1 MKLRGKTVL
10 FLGSSVTYGSAAG
23 GVSFADIMVERLGF
37 TCVKEAVSGTTL
49 ADLDDASYVARL
61 KRVTTDLRP
70 ALFVCQLSTNDATR
84 GIPLADVEQAI
95 RWIIGYVRSAFGC
108 PVLFYTGTFF
118 ECPAYREMIGLLYR
132 IREEFP
138 IHILDLY
145 HDKDMLS
152 VSEEDYAV
160 YMSDPIHPTLTGYRD
175 WWTPKFIAA
184 CESIPEGMVVHNHRI
199 SAPGIRKKV
208 IYHFSDVH
216 LSVQDS
222 LSTPEETQKAA
233 DASAGWEGT
242 RSWFAEKYGE
252 PDTPEQ
258 KKSPETH
265 FSALLELAQTGD
277 AVVMAG
283 DLCDYVSPANLRFL
297 DSELG
302 KLSVPWLAVCGNHD
316 MQEDIPDGFL
326 FSRVKQS
333 VQFLDLG
340 DLILLGIDNSRRC
353 ITAEQNA
360 RLRQVLSLG
369 KPLIVAMHVPVMTE
383 GNRELLTD
391 CGEYF
396 QLNHAGADEETLAFV
411 DILRQ
416 NPTRILAVLAGH
428 LHFGNVSEMTPGLKQ
443 YVSSQGILGNIN
455 RYEIG

>member
-1 MKLRGKTVL
+1 MNLRGKTVL

-23 GVSFADIMVERLGF
+23 GVSFADIMAERLGF

-61 KRVTTDLRP
+61 KQVSTDLRP

-84 GIPLADVEQAI
+84 GISLADVEQAI
-95 RWIIGYVRSAFGC
+95 RWIIGYVRSTFGC

-145 HDKDMLS
+145 NDKDMLS

-175 WWTPKFIAA
+175 WWTPQFIAA
-184 CESIPEGMVVHNHRI
+184 CESIPEEMVVHNHRI

-233 DASAGWEGT
+233 DASAGWLVT
-242 RSWFAEKYGE
+242 RSWFAAKYGE

-258 KKSPETH
+258 KKPPETH

-302 KLSVPWLAVCGNHD
+302 KLSILWLAVCGNHD

-326 FSRVKQS
+326 FSRVKQG
-333 VQFLDLG
+333 VQLLDLG

-360 RLRQVLSLG
+360 RLRQALSLA
-369 KPLIVAMHVPVMTE
+369 KPLIVAMHVPLMTE
-383 GNRELLTD
+383 GNRELLTE

-428 LHFGNVSEMTPGLKQ
+428 LHFGNVSEVAPGLKQ